1 MPLSKSISSNRYYP
15 GLTSLRA
22 IAALMVYLHHV
33 NPFPPKYYIFGLPI
47 WGVLHEFHIGVT
59 FFFVLSGFLIATR
72 YFDNNVSFKKYI
84 WNRFTRIYPIYF
96 LITLITFL
104 ILGLNGGFTYF
115 LFKIFLL
122 NITFLRGFIESFK
135 FSLVAQGWSLTVE
148 ETFYIL
154 APLIFM
160 LIRKYGKIVYF
171 TPILLISFGL
181 ILTKIFTNQN
191 MWGGVDF
198 TLNYTFLGRCTEFFI
213 GILIANIVKAGI
225 GKRFYLMA
233 NPYIG
238 LIFAIFFAYIL
249 HFLSQYN
256 NVEFGI
262 RTIPG
267 IIVNTLLIPI
277 FVMGPIILS
286 FTLKQGKY
294 KIFESKF
301 FQILGKSSYV
311 FYLIHI
317 GLVRTLLQT
326 FGIGNELIIL
336 VILLLFAYLVWRFI
350 EEPLNLKLKN
360 FLVLS

>member
-1 MPLSKSISSNRYYP
+1 VPYSKIISSDSYYP

-22 IAALMVYLHHV
+22 IAAFMVYLHHV
-33 NPFPPKYYIFGLPI
+33 NPFPPKYHMFGLPI
-47 WGVLHEFHIGVT
+47 WGILNEFHIGVT
-59 FFFVLSGFLIATR
+59 LFFVLSGFLIATR
-72 YFDNNVSFKKYI
+72 YFDNTVSFKKYL

-104 ILGLNGGFTYF
+104 ILGLNGGFKYH

-148 ETFYIL
+148 ETFYFL
-154 APLIFM
+154 APFIFM
-160 LIRKYGKIVYF
+160 LMRKYGRIVYF
-171 TPILLISFGL
+171 TPVLLITFGL
-181 ILTKIFTNQN
+181 LLTKIFTNQKI
-191 MWGGVDF
+191 WGGVDF
-198 TLNYTFLGRCTEFFI
+198 TINYTFLGRCTEFFI
-213 GILIANIVKAGI
+213 GIWIANIVNSGI

-233 NPYIG
+233 NPYLG
-238 LIFAIFFAYIL
+238 LIFAIFFACIL
-249 HFLSQYN
+249 HFLSLYN
-256 NVEFGI
+256 NVDFGI

-267 IIVNTLLIPI
+267 IVVNTLLIPV

-286 FTLKQGKY
+286 FTMKQGKY

-301 FQILGKSSYV
+301 FQIMGKSSYA
-311 FYLIHI
+311 FYMIHMGI
-317 GLVRTLLQT
+317 VRSMLQK

-336 VILLLFAYLVWRFI
+336 VILLLFAYLLWRFI

-360 FLVLS
+360 ILVLS